1 MRTFELDPNSSFKE
15 LPIDRAFGETFICRK
30 FVYYNHRLRLTDLD
44 GNCKLFF
51 LKLILSLAP
60 LIPRAHPDQF
70 LDMLEVV
77 VGVDDNLLEVEVG
90 DVLLEVAVGD
100 VLREVAIDDDVFYS
114 LLPC

>member
-1 MRTFELDPNSSFKE
+1 
-15 LPIDRAFGETFICRK
+15 
-30 FVYYNHRLRLTDLD
+30 
-44 GNCKLFF
+44 
-51 LKLILSLAP
+51 
-60 LIPRAHPDQF
+60 
-70 LDMLEVV
+70 MLEVV

>member
-1 MRTFELDPNSSFKE
+1 M
-15 LPIDRAFGETFICRK
+15 
-30 FVYYNHRLRLTDLD
+30 
-44 GNCKLFF
+44 
-51 LKLILSLAP
+51 LSLAP

-90 DVLLEVAVGD
+90 DVLLEVAV
-100 VLREVAIDDDVFYS
+100 DDDVFYS